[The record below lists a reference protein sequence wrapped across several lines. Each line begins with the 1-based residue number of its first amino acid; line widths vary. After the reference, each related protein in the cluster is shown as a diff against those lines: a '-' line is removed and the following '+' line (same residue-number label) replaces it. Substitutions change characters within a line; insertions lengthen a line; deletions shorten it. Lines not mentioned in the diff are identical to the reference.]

1 MRLGNLTS
9 FNPPKRWLAPLTAL
23 ALGPSLPWESMGGR
37 RVRGGS
43 RQAEERY
50 EGGGGAAE
58 RVHQEIQQHHL
69 THCRTRL
76 LQIQTSPSSSG
87 FFSQSPFPLIRVHD
101 VVRPLR
107 KTSGGCMF
115 GRRKFTEETGWL
127 TRNRGLS
134 QFLTNILSDRAIVG
148 HLQLSLLTTEVKK

>member
-1 MRLGNLTS
+1 MREEEEEEQSEYTRRYSSTTS
-9 FNPPKRWLAPLTAL
+9 PTVGHACF
-23 ALGPSLPWESMGGR
+23 
-37 RVRGGS
+37 
-43 RQAEERY
+43 
-50 EGGGGAAE
+50 
-58 RVHQEIQQHHL
+58 
-69 THCRTRL
+69 
-76 LQIQTSPSSSG
+76 IQTSPPSSG
-87 FFSQSPFPLIRVHD
+87 FSNQSPFPFIRVHD

-115 GRRKFTEETGWL
+115 GRRMFTEETGWL